1 MSDLTNILQKIETRL
16 RLLAPAENESEQ
28 ILKTNKPK
36 KKIENHLPVIEQRLS
51 EIREL
56 QTTVQKIKIEQQERV
71 EDVVK

>member
-56 QTTVQKIKIEQQERV
+56 QQQCKRSRLNNKRE
-71 EDVVK
+71 

>member
-36 KKIENHLPVIEQRLS
+36 KKD
-51 EIREL
+51 REPPASN
-56 QTTVQKIKIEQQERV
+56 
-71 EDVVK
+71 

>member
-1 MSDLTNILQKIETRL
+1 MSDLTNTLQKIETQF

-36 KKIENHLPVIEQRLS
+36 KKIENLLSVIEQRLS

-56 QTTVQKIKIEQQERV
+56 
-71 EDVVK
+71 